1 MIAYYDTG
9 VLLKLYTTEPES
21 ERVQKFVQK
30 RGEKLRVTDLHVAEC
45 YSALRLKVFR
55 QECGTEQAS
64 AAVSLIKED
73 LKNGILLPVELNW
86 SEAWDQCRSMADR
99 FASVTGARTLDT
111 LHVAAARVLEAD
123 QFVTSDQR
131 QILLARQVGLAVL
144 DPTAAA

>member
-1 MIAYYDTG
+1 
-9 VLLKLYTTEPES
+9 
-21 ERVQKFVQK
+21 
-30 RGEKLRVTDLHVAEC
+30 
-45 YSALRLKVFR
+45 
-55 QECGTEQAS
+55 
-64 AAVSLIKED
+64 
-73 LKNGILLPVELNW
+73 
-86 SEAWDQCRSMADR
+86 MADR